1 MLTDLGSNANK
12 KEGISVVVK
21 TSHEIE
27 QSLLPSQETFGVH
40 RNILRKA
47 GTAIFH

>member
-21 TSHEIE
+21 TSHET
-27 QSLLPSQETFGVH
+27 LLPSQETFGVH

-47 GTAIFH
+47 GITAIFH